1 MKTILSHH
9 KLKRPAI
16 ISPLF
21 AVALFIMALLILL
34 SSGSVSAEISVIVN
48 PGSSVSTANLKIIK
62 KIFLGKKSAIDG
74 VDLVAVDQD
83 EGSAI
88 RDEFY
93 LKVTKKNA
101 AKLKN
106 YWSKMIF
113 SGKAVP
119 HDAVGDDAAVVSW
132 VAKKKNGMGYVNS
145 SAVNGTVK
153 VILTV
158 P

>member
-1 MKTILSHH
+1 MKNMQRVMLTLLLLVSV
-9 KLKRPAI
+9 
-16 ISPLF
+16 
-21 AVALFIMALLILL
+21 AVN
-34 SSGSVSAEISVIVN
+34 AEISVIIN
-48 PGSSVSTANLKIIK
+48 PGAGVNSADIKIIK
-62 KIFLGKKSAIDG
+62 KIFLGKKSAING
-74 VDLVAVDQD
+74 VDVIATDQE

-119 HDAVGDDAAVVSW
+119 PDVVGDDAAVVSW
-132 VAKKKNGMGYVNS
+132 VAKKKNGIGYVNS

>member
-1 MKTILSHH
+1 MKNVQRVILTLQLLLVSV
-9 KLKRPAI
+9 
-16 ISPLF
+16 
-21 AVALFIMALLILL
+21 AVN
-34 SSGSVSAEISVIVN
+34 AEISVIIN
-48 PGSSVSTANLKIIK
+48 PGTGVSSADIKIIK
-62 KIFLGKKSAIDG
+62 KIFLSKKSSIDG
-74 VDLVAVDQD
+74 VDVIAVDQE

-119 HDAVGDDAAVVSW
+119 PDVVGDDAAVVSW
-132 VAKKKNGMGYVNS
+132 VAKKKNGIGYVNS

-153 VILTV
+153 VILTI